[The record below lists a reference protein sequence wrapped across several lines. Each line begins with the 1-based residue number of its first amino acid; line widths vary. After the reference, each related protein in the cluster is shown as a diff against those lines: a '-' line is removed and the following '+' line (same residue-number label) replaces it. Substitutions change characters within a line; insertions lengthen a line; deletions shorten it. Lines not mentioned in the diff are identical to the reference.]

1 MATGDTDVS
10 ICSDA
15 LILLGAE
22 PITSFTDGSDSAQ
35 ACSRL
40 YPDLRDTIIS
50 SYVWSWSLKKSQIA
64 RLSTA
69 PINEWQYAYQL
80 PGDMLSGVLAVFETA
95 GTTER
100 SRRYGWEIY
109 GEQLFTNME
118 TVYIDYQQ
126 SIVESKMPVYFVRL
140 LRTAMAAELA
150 IVITDQASKSDYFR
164 AQAFGTPM
172 ENGRGGLMR
181 EAMNIDAR
189 GQSTQIVEDYSLIEV
204 RS

>member
-69 PINEWQYAYQL
+69 PVNEWQYAYQL
-80 PGDMLSGVLAVFETA
+80 PGDMLSGVLAVFETD